1 MCWSGAD
8 PMLPKY
14 TKLPIAVADEHGHV
28 RRLVVEVLRTEGFN
42 NVHLARDGDELLTKV
57 VEFAPRVV
65 FTTAQ
70 LPKMSGLE
78 FTRTIRAGY
87 QGVNRA
93 LSVIV
98 MTNAATSSFLND
110 MRKAGVD
117 EVLLSPFSATAL
129 MARLESVLLRPR
141 RFIESANYKGPCRR
155 RKMIDEYGGP
165 LRRFADPLDEE
176 KSEPWEAES
185 NRALARL
192 CVQKISEMSIDLK
205 PGDRAKLRQV
215 YAAAQDTEQLA
226 DDIQDQQ
233 LGDSARSLSRYIV
246 AIGAAGVVDP
256 DVVSTHIDAMQK
268 LGVMGSAH
276 TAERTK
282 LIEGLTAVVDKRLG
296 VLNTNSEFSKAS

>member
-1 MCWSGAD
+1 
-8 PMLPKY
+8 MLQKFR
-14 TKLPIAVADEHGHV
+14 KLPIVVADEHGHV
-28 RRLVVEVLRTEGFN
+28 RRLVVEILRTEGFN
-42 NVHLARDGDELLTKV
+42 NVHLARDGEDLLTKV

-65 FTTAQ
+65 FTTSA

-78 FTRTIRAGY
+78 FTRTVRAGY
-87 QGVNRA
+87 RGVNRA
-93 LSVIV
+93 LSIIV
-98 MTNAATSSFLND
+98 MTNAATPSFLND
-110 MRKAGVD
+110 MRKAGAD
-117 EVLLSPFSATAL
+117 EVVLTPFSATAL

-165 LRRFADPLDEE
+165 LRRFVDPVNEA

-205 PGDRAKLRQV
+205 PGDRQKLRQV

-246 AIGAAGVVDP
+246 AIGANGVVDP

-268 LGVMGSAH
+268 LGAMGSAH
-276 TAERTK
+276 SAERQK
-282 LIEGLTAVVDKRLG
+282 LVEGLGAVVDKRLG
-296 VLNTNSEFSKAS
+296 VQNNNSEFSQAS

>member
-1 MCWSGAD
+1 MSFQKFSKV
-8 PMLPKY
+8 PV
-14 TKLPIAVADEHGHV
+14 IVADEHGHV
-28 RRLVVEVLRTEGFN
+28 RRLVLEVLRTEGFN
-42 NVHLARDGDELLTKV
+42 NVHVARDGDDLFTKV
-57 VEFAPRVV
+57 IEFAPRVV

-70 LPKMSGLE
+70 LPKTSGLE
-78 FTRTIRAGY
+78 FTRTVRAGF
-87 QGVNRA
+87 QGINRA
-93 LSVIV
+93 LSIIV
-98 MTNAATSSFLND
+98 MTNAATPSFLQD

-117 EVLLSPFSATAL
+117 EVLLCPFSATAL

-165 LRRFADPLDEE
+165 LRRFADPVEDG
-176 KSEPWEAES
+176 KTQEPWEAES

-192 CVQKISEMSIDLK
+192 CVQKISEMSVDLK
-205 PGDRAKLRQV
+205 PGDRKKLREI
-215 YAAAQDTEQLA
+215 YSATQDTEQLA
-226 DDIQDQQ
+226 DDVQDKQ

-276 TAERTK
+276 ANERHK
-282 LIEGLTAVVDKRLG
+282 LVEGLTAIVDKRLG
-296 VLNTNSEFSKAS
+296 LANASEFNAA